1 MTKARAALLF
11 LAVGALLLVG
21 PALAQ
26 SPATQTQANQPP
38 PVTAGPAQPPGA
50 QPAPATNAPAQA
62 GANSWQPLDSRF
74 VYAVVIVAFAGIFI
88 AFAAVCRILR
98 DHPKWSLADAL
109 SEEADVPVTDAAGQ
123 PVIGANGA
131 AVTKPQLAASTSRLI
146 AFVGTIGI
154 LGLFLGFGAI
164 IMCQYGKSGSITNA
178 DAIGKYLLGGL
189 TLFAPYV
196 VNKFS
201 SVFAPK

>member
-1 MTKARAALLF
+1 MMQARAALLAI
-11 LAVGALLLVG
+11 AVGALLLAG
-21 PALAQ
+21 PVFAQ
-26 SPATQTQANQPP
+26 NPQTQQQS
-38 PVTAGPAQPPGA
+38 TAQTG
-50 QPAPATNAPAQA
+50 TDQA
-62 GANSWQPLDSRF
+62 GSNKTDQAGSNKWQPLDSRF

>member
-1 MTKARAALLF
+1 MAKAKLALLVVV
-11 LAVGALLLVG
+11 VGAWLLIG
-21 PALAQ
+21 PVFAQ
-26 SPATQTQANQPP
+26 SSTTQPPASQPSTTTSAATQ
-38 PVTAGPAQPPGA
+38 AGSNG
-50 QPAPATNAPAQA
+50 
-62 GANSWQPLDSRF
+62 WQPLDDHF
-74 VYAVVIVAFAGIFI
+74 IYAVVVIAFVGIFI

-98 DHPKWSLADAL
+98 DNPRWSLADAL
-109 SEEADVPVTDAAGQ
+109 SEEADVPVTNAAGQ

-131 AVTKPQLAASTSRLI
+131 AATQPQLTASTSRLI

-164 IMCQYGKSGSITNA
+164 IMFEYGKTGNITNA
-178 DAIGKYLLGGL
+178 DAIGKYLLAGL